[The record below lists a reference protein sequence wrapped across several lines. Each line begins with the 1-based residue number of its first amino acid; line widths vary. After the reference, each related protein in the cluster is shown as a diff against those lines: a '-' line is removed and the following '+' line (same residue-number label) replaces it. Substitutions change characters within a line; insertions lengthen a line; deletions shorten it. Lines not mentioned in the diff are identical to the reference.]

1 MHLST
6 GDWAIIVAYLLF
18 ALSVGLAYAKR
29 AGRGLTDFFASGRSL
44 PWWIVG
50 TSMVATTFSTDTP
63 LLITDFVR
71 GQGGVSANWKW
82 WAFLIGGMMT
92 VFFYARLWRRSKVL
106 TDIEFYEVRYSGRPA
121 AFVRGFRA
129 IYLGFFF
136 NVLVMASVTLAAT
149 KIGQILF
156 GWEQW
161 VIVLVFGSVAVTYS
175 VLSGLWGVVITD
187 LLQFAM
193 AMVGAFAAGHFSLAH
208 ADVGG
213 LAGLVEKLDP
223 ATLNFFPSLGN
234 TELLVGVLVIPLAVQ
249 WWAVWYPGAE
259 PGGGAYV
266 AQRMFA
272 AKNERHSMLST
283 LWFNVAH
290 YALRPWP
297 WILVALCSMVV
308 FPQLSDIKEAF
319 PGVQEHLIRNDTA
332 YPAMLKF
339 LPHGFLGLVAASL
352 IAAYMSTIDTHLN
365 WGASYVVNDFYKRFL
380 RPEASNRH
388 YILVSR
394 LVTAGTMVLACGVSF
409 LMESA
414 AKNFEIMLLVGAGTG
429 LIYLLRWFWWR
440 INAWSEISAM
450 IAAVCVTV
458 ILWIFGSAIA
468 NQWQFLADVD
478 LNGKL
483 ILKDGKLVLAG
494 HWKLLAT
501 VCVTTATW
509 VIVTFLTRPTPR
521 ETLLKF
527 YRLIRPAGAGWK
539 KIAEEAPEVKSP
551 DNLTKSML
559 GWVVGSVMVYSA
571 LFGTG
576 SLLYGRQTAGL
587 ILSAVFV
594 ISAIALLRIIRPSS
608 PGEDM

>member
-18 ALSVGLAYAKR
+18 ALAVGLAYARR
-29 AGRGLTDFFASGRSL
+29 AGRGLSDFFASGRSL

-71 GQGGVSANWKW
+71 GKGGVSGNWLW
-82 WAFLIGGMMT
+82 WAFLLSGMMT

-106 TDIEFYEVRYSGRPA
+106 TDIEFYELRYSGGPA

-129 IYLGFFF
+129 IYLGVFF

-156 GWEQW
+156 GWKQW
-161 VIVLVFGSVAVTYS
+161 HIVVTFGSVALIYS

-187 LLQFAM
+187 LLQFTM
-193 AMVGAFAAGHFSLAH
+193 AMVGAFAAAYYSLSH
-208 ADVGG
+208 PSVGG
-213 LAGLVEKLDP
+213 LSGLVEKLP
-223 ATLNFFPSLGN
+223 VEKLNFFPSLGN
-234 TELLVGVLVIPLAVQ
+234 TELLVGVFVVPLAIS
-249 WWAVWYPGAE
+249 WWAMWYPGAE

-283 LWFNVAH
+283 LWFNIAH

-297 WILVALCSMVV
+297 WILVALSSMLV
-308 FPQLSDIKEAF
+308 FPHLSDIKAAF
-319 PGVQEHLIRNDTA
+319 PGIKEGLVANDIA

-339 LPHGFLGLVAASL
+339 LPHGFLGLMAASL
-352 IAAYMSTIDTHLN
+352 IAAYMSTVDTHLN

-380 RPEASNRH
+380 RPDASNKH

-394 LVTAGTMVLACGVSF
+394 LVTAALMVLACGVSF
-409 LMESA
+409 FMKSA
-414 AKNFEIMLLVGAGTG
+414 AKNFEIMLMVGAGTG

-450 IAAVCVTV
+450 IAAVC
-458 ILWIFGSAIA
+458 GSVFFMVFAPSVA
-468 NQWQFLADVD
+468 S
-478 LNGKL
+478 
-483 ILKDGKLVLAG
+483 
-494 HWKLLAT
+494 HWKLLGT
-501 VCVTTATW
+501 VGITTAVW
-509 VIVTFLTRPTPR
+509 VAVTFLTRPTSR
-521 ETLLKF
+521 ETLVRF
-527 YRLIRPAGAGWK
+527 YRLIRPAGPGWK
-539 KIAEEAPEVKSP
+539 PIAADAPEVKSP
-551 DNLTKSML
+551 DRLTKNFL
-559 GWVVGSVMVYSA
+559 GWVIASVTVYSA
-571 LFGTG
+571 LFATG
-576 SLLYGRQTAGL
+576 SLLYSRWIVGS

-594 ISAIALLRIIRPSS
+594 LSGIALLGIIRPSRVS
-608 PGEDM
+608 EDG